1 MARPVVGNPFENQIP
16 TVSPTA
22 SPVETY
28 VRPAVKKSPFEAL
41 ANTLNN
47 LERKASPIFEAERKR
62 RAEKEFAEGQRLYQ
76 ENRIALG
83 EAVKKGIIDEGE
95 SPYLKKGYRISQ
107 MNTLGMRYTAELE
120 SALERQKLYTTDNP
134 ERIEK
139 FIAKFQEDFMNKNG
153 MSEFAPHEVAQ
164 YFGTT
169 ANKGNEVFREA
180 WRSKHVQW
188 QREQNYI
195 AFEKEVAE
203 TTIALFKPSMS
214 LEERQTA
221 MSSFAGWL
229 ENKSNT
235 AGIDGMKN
243 SQVLDTI
250 LAGVG
255 LAVEQTGQTDILDV
269 FKSTKFGT
277 AAAASSLK
285 VQSKLLQIESS
296 ALRLE
301 EARARREEK
310 ELEQAFETAR
320 ATTRAISEDFYE
332 TPSAENRVELE
343 NAIGTLMSTPDDAN
357 TSLGVALRQQL
368 DAYDKSFV
376 SGGLNKTPQTE
387 LRLDNDLRGASNY
400 QEATAIIKRAADLG
414 ELKDTDVNTKL
425 NIWKTQYDPAL
436 DQKFGLNF
444 NTSTSVEGAAAKELY
459 NIIRGNEYDLDSD
472 ILLRARREVAGFKI
486 ALRGG
491 VQTFIEDNGRI
502 PASYEIDA
510 LAFDIQQNF
519 IDKLITGGVLEAPA
533 PLDPKTATQ

>member
-214 LEERQTA
+214 LEERQAA

-255 LAVEQTGQTDILDV
+255 IAVEQTGQTDILDV

-285 VQSKLLQIESS
+285 VQSKLLQIESA

-301 EARARREEK
+301 EARARREDK
-310 ELEQAFETAR
+310 ELEVAFETAR
-320 ATTRAISEDFYE
+320 ATTRAISEDFYA

-343 NAIGTLMSTPDDAN
+343 NAIRTLMGTPDDAN

-368 DAYDKSFV
+368 DAYDRSFV
-376 SGGLNKTPQTE
+376 SGGINKTPSSE
-387 LRLDNDLRGASNY
+387 LKLDKDLRGAANY
-400 QEATAIIKRAADLG
+400 REATAIIKRAADLG
-414 ELKDTDVNTKL
+414 ELTDTDVSTKL
-425 NIWKTQYDPAL
+425 SLWRTQYDPAL

-444 NTSTSVEGAAAKELY
+444 NTSSTTEGRALTELER
-459 NIIRGNEYDLDSD
+459 IIRGNEFDYSSASSIRAGQEAYNFRLRIRNGIQLFTEKEGRAPYPYEVDDITYRAKEVILDE
-472 ILLRARREVAGFKI
+472 LVK
-486 ALRGG
+486 
-491 VQTFIEDNGRI
+491 T
-502 PASYEIDA
+502 
-510 LAFDIQQNF
+510 
-519 IDKLITGGVLEAPA
+519 GVLEA
-533 PLDPKTATQ
+533 LEETK

>member
-22 SPVETY
+22 SPVDTY

-41 ANTLNN
+41 AKTLSN
-47 LERKASPIFEAERKR
+47 LERKALPILEKEEQR

-214 LEERQTA
+214 LEERQAA

-235 AGIDGMKN
+235 ANIDGMKN

-285 VQSKLLQIESS
+285 VQSKLLQIEAS

-332 TPSAENRVELE
+332 TPSAENRVALE
-343 NAIGTLMSTPDDAN
+343 DAIRTLMSTPDDAN

-387 LRLDNDLRGASNY
+387 LALDKDLRGASNY
-400 QEATAIIKRAADLG
+400 QEATAIIERAADRG
-414 ELKDTDVNTKL
+414 ELTDTDVSTKL
-425 NIWKTQYDPAL
+425 NVWKTQYDPAL
-436 DQKFGLNF
+436 DEKFGLNF
-444 NTSTSVEGAAAKELY
+444 NTSSTTEGSAEDQL
-459 NIIRGNEYDLDSD
+459 IRIVRGNDMDWSSQSS
-472 ILLRARREVAGFKI
+472 IRADREARAFRIRV
-486 ALRGG
+486 REG
-491 VQTFIEDNGRI
+491 VQ
-502 PASYEIDA
+502 
-510 LAFDIQQNF
+510 LF
-519 IDKLITGGVLEAPA
+519 IDEKGRAPYPHELDTITYQVKEVIIDELVKNGVLDE
-533 PLDPKTATQ
+533 LEQTK